1 MATLYE
7 FLGLFVAF
15 YIWHAM
21 GITIGYHRLLSHR
34 TFSCSKPVEYFW
46 VLAGFLAFEGSPIWW
61 STMHRAHHRHV
72 DTALDPHSPR
82 YGMKN
87 AHIGWLMLKEYP
99 AHIDPKT
106 QSKDLL
112 ADPLYRFLDQGGNL
126 ERGHMIGFACCF
138 AYRLVLFALFGW
150 VPALASLLAGIAV
163 LQIPLMLNVF
173 CHIPKLGYKNY
184 PGVDDSVNVWF
195 VGLLALGEGWHNNH
209 HAYPGS
215 ARTGMRFFEFDL
227 SWLVICAMEKLHLVY
242 RVNSITHE
250 QLLQKHAYAAAKA
263 QLARVGQSLHGESL
277 VPSASALAENIAENL
292 TNATR
297 VPVTVGTK

>member
-1 MATLYE
+1 
-7 FLGLFVAF
+7 
-15 YIWHAM
+15 
-21 GITIGYHRLLSHR
+21 
-34 TFSCSKPVEYFW
+34 
-46 VLAGFLAFEGSPIWW
+46 
-61 STMHRAHHRHV
+61 
-72 DTALDPHSPR
+72 
-82 YGMKN
+82 
-87 AHIGWLMLKEYP
+87 
-99 AHIDPKT
+99 
-106 QSKDLL
+106 
-112 ADPLYRFLDQGGNL
+112 
-126 ERGHMIGFACCF
+126 MIGFACCF